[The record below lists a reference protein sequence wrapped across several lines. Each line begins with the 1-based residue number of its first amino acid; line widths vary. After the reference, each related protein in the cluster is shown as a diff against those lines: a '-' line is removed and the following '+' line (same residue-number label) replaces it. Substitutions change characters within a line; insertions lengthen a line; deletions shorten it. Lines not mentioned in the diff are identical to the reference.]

1 MPQLN
6 RMEVLKKQEL
16 TRVKVTFPDS
26 ENKDDPEFVFVRQM
40 TGRERDAFERSLSKE
55 FTNAEGEI
63 DYKRDISDF
72 RAKLAVY
79 TLCDEE
85 GKNLLTAKDIE
96 LLSVNM
102 SAFRLECIV
111 EAAQKLN
118 KITKEDR
125 EALVKN
131 SGGDRKDDSISDSPK
146 S

>member
-1 MPQLN
+1 MPLLN

-16 TRVKVTFPDS
+16 TRVKVVFPDS
-26 ENKDDPEFVFVRQM
+26 PDKNDPEFVFVRQM

-55 FTNAEGEI
+55 FTNKEGEI

-79 TLCDEE
+79 TLCDAA

-96 LLSVNM
+96 LLSINM

-111 EAAQKLN
+111 DAAQKIN

-131 SGGDRKDDSISDSPK
+131 SGGDRKESSTSDSPN